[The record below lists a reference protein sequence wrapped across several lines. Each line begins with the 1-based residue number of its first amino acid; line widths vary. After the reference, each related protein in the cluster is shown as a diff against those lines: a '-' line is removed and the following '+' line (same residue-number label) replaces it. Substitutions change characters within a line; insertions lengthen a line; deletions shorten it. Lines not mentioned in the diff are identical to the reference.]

1 MVKPT
6 NSRNSSTST
15 ARTGVKTATPKSSK
29 TPAATNSRAARTDRT
44 EPEDFEVDT
53 DLLSDAYNQVRR
65 PQLPYG
71 IVVNDKPAGILIPID
86 QLEKAGWLAIP
97 DEDDLTTVTFTE
109 DVTGLLITEA
119 RLLVLAFVPE
129 YIRYKSDV
137 EDLGGTVI
145 GLYDE
150 YRNSLDKKAMDA
162 CSEHALLFLDNVML
176 FWFLTPNILHRHCHP
191 VQS

>member
-1 MVKPT
+1 M
-6 NSRNSSTST
+6 
-15 ARTGVKTATPKSSK
+15 
-29 TPAATNSRAARTDRT
+29 

-53 DLLSDAYNQVRR
+53 DLLSDVYNQVRR

-71 IVVNDKPAGILIPID
+71 IVVNDKPAGILIPFD
-86 QLEKAGWLAIP
+86 QLEKAGWLAMP

-137 EDLGGTVI
+137 EDLGGTVV

-150 YRNSLDKKAMDA
+150 YRNSLDKKSMDVRPW
-162 CSEHALLFLDNVML
+162 SRTQVFFPHGSD
-176 FWFLTPNILHRHCHP
+176 R
-191 VQS
+191 S